1 MKIYRIVI
9 LTVAFSSPAAW
20 AFQAKSAPVSEAS
33 VGQLKKAEESIVS
46 NFYSHNDAGF
56 QTSILGT
63 CSATPVPGCHCA
75 FCTMLRGGA

>member
-1 MKIYRIVI
+1 MKIYRIV
-9 LTVAFSSPAAW
+9 LLSVAFSSPAAY
-20 AFQAKSAPVSEAS
+20 AFQAKSAASAEVSAS
-33 VGQLKKAEESIVS
+33 QLKKAEESIVS

>member
-1 MKIYRIVI
+1 MKIYRILL
-9 LTVAFSSPAAW
+9 LTVAFSSPTAW
-20 AFQAKSAPVSEAS
+20 AFQAKSMAYAEVNTAELRKSEDN
-33 VGQLKKAEESIVS
+33 IVS

-56 QTSILGT
+56 QTSTLGT

>member
-1 MKIYRIVI
+1 MKIYRIVL
-9 LTVAFSSPAAW
+9 LTVAVSSPAAW
-20 AFQAKSAPVSEAS
+20 AFQAKSVAS
-33 VGQLKKAEESIVS
+33 AEVNSAQLKKAEESLVS
-46 NFYSHNDAGF
+46 NFYSHNPAGF